1 MQPRQLVAVLVAF
14 IVILGAAVFVV
25 SWSSGDDDADTV
37 AVTSTSSTSS
47 TSTTSTSTSTTTTS
61 IPTNCTLDT
70 GSESASAD
78 EAAADDTT
86 GADPADADS
95 TDQPVVP
102 SLGTNS
108 SISTVGLDTVHFGM
122 TVFQAE
128 QAAGT
133 PMIPCE
139 PVSECYR
146 VTPVDAPEGVSFV
159 VHEGTIERVD
169 IASGPITTRSG
180 IGIGTDESQIIQL
193 FGDQIERT
201 PIDDATTDL
210 VFIPADESDAE
221 FRVIFTITDGVVQT
235 FRSGRVPLVLDA
247 MPCEAA

>member
-1 MQPRQLVAVLVAF
+1 MQPRQLIAVLVAF
-14 IVILGAAVFVV
+14 IVILGAAIFVV
-25 SWSSGDDDADTV
+25 SWPRDDDDAETI
-37 AVTSTSSTSS
+37 AATTTTSTSS
-47 TSTTSTSTSTTTTS
+47 TSTTSTTTSTTTTS
-61 IPTNCTLDT
+61 IPTNCTLDS
-70 GSESASAD
+70 GSESATDDESTDAESTDAD
-78 EAAADDTT
+78 
-86 GADPADADS
+86 DS
-95 TDQPVVP
+95 TDEPAVP
-102 SLGTNS
+102 SLGANS

-133 PMIPCE
+133 SMIPCE

-235 FRSGRVPLVLDA
+235 FRSGRIPLVLDA
-247 MPCEAA
+247 VPCEAA